1 MNKEKVE
8 TILKAIDAGSE
19 IDELFNYYIRH
30 PDVINQLVTLVID
43 KTLDSFSDI
52 PEDDFNDI
60 VEKVYKYWLKY

>member
-8 TILKAIDAGSE
+8 TILKAIDVGSE

-52 PEDDFNDI
+52 SEDDFNDI